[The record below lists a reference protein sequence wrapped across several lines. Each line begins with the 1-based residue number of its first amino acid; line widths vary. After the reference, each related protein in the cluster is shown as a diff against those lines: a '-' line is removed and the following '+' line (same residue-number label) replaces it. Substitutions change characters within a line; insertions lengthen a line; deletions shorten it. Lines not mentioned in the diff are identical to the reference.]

1 MVGPILGGSS
11 DVALSANVAPLGDS
25 HFDGCDLL
33 QRSVVP
39 YGACKALATIEDQHM
54 SRECNER
61 MWNQAY
67 RLAHCGEHRNY
78 QAIEWEL
85 QAYGYP
91 KRANYCTTHASV
103 KGWMPYA
110 PKRRGPRLRLFDSE
124 PSVGALTII
133 NMRPAQLKN
142 NGAS

>member
-1 MVGPILGGSS
+1 MVGPILGGSL
-11 DVALSANVAPLGDS
+11 DVALSADVAPLSDS

-33 QRSVVP
+33 QRSVVH
-39 YGACKALATIEDQHM
+39 YGACKVLATIENQHM

-61 MWNQAY
+61 MWNLAY

-91 KRANYCTTHASV
+91 QARQLLYHARVRA
-103 KGWMPYA
+103 
-110 PKRRGPRLRLFDSE
+110 RLDAICAEAQRS
-124 PSVGALTII
+124 PSKAF
-133 NMRPAQLKN
+133 
-142 NGAS
+142 

>member
-11 DVALSANVAPLGDS
+11 DVSLRADVASLNDN
-25 HFDGCDLL
+25 HFDRRDFL
-33 QRSVVP
+33 QCGVVH
-39 YGACKALATIEDQHM
+39 YGTCKILATKEDRRM

-61 MWNQAY
+61 MWNLAY

-91 KRANYCTTHASV
+91 QARQLLYHDRV
-103 KGWMPYA
+103 
-110 PKRRGPRLRLFDSE
+110 RERLDAICAE
-124 PSVGALTII
+124 
-133 NMRPAQLKN
+133 AQRSQTE
-142 NGAS
+142 AF

>member
-11 DVALSANVAPLGDS
+11 DVSLRADVASLNDN
-25 HFDGCDLL
+25 HFDRRDLL
-33 QRSVVP
+33 QCGVVH
-39 YGACKALATIEDQHM
+39 YGTCKILATIEDRRM

-61 MWNQAY
+61 MWNLAY

-91 KRANYCTTHASV
+91 QARQLLYHDRV
-103 KGWMPYA
+103 
-110 PKRRGPRLRLFDSE
+110 RERLDAICAE
-124 PSVGALTII
+124 
-133 NMRPAQLKN
+133 AQRSQTE
-142 NGAS
+142 AF

>member
-11 DVALSANVAPLGDS
+11 DVALCADVAPLTDN

-61 MWNQAY
+61 MWNLAY

-91 KRANYCTTHASV
+91 QARQLLYHARV
-103 KGWMPYA
+103 
-110 PKRRGPRLRLFDSE
+110 RERLDAICAE
-124 PSVGALTII
+124 
-133 NMRPAQLKN
+133 AQRSPTE
-142 NGAS
+142 AF

>member
-11 DVALSANVAPLGDS
+11 DVALCADVAPLTDN

-39 YGACKALATIEDQHM
+39 YGACKAVATIEDQQTIEDQHM

-61 MWNQAY
+61 MWNLAY

-91 KRANYCTTHASV
+91 QARQLLYHARV
-103 KGWMPYA
+103 
-110 PKRRGPRLRLFDSE
+110 RERLDAICAE
-124 PSVGALTII
+124 
-133 NMRPAQLKN
+133 AQRSPTE
-142 NGAS
+142 AF

>member
-11 DVALSANVAPLGDS
+11 DVALYADVAPLSDG

-61 MWNQAY
+61 MWNLAY
-67 RLAHCGEHRNY
+67 RLAYCGKHRDY

-85 QAYGYP
+85 QAYGYLQA
-91 KRANYCTTHASV
+91 RQLLYHAHV
-103 KGWMPYA
+103 
-110 PKRRGPRLRLFDSE
+110 RERLDAICAE
-124 PSVGALTII
+124 
-133 NMRPAQLKN
+133 AQRYPTE
-142 NGAS
+142 AF

>member
-61 MWNQAY
+61 MWNLAY
-67 RLAHCGEHRNY
+67 RLAYCGKHRDY

-91 KRANYCTTHASV
+91 QARQLLYHAHV
-103 KGWMPYA
+103 
-110 PKRRGPRLRLFDSE
+110 RERLDAICAE
-124 PSVGALTII
+124 
-133 NMRPAQLKN
+133 AQ
-142 NGAS
+142 GYPTEAF

>member
-1 MVGPILGGSS
+1 
-11 DVALSANVAPLGDS
+11 
-25 HFDGCDLL
+25 
-33 QRSVVP
+33 
-39 YGACKALATIEDQHM
+39 M

-61 MWNQAY
+61 MWNLAY

-103 KGWMPYA
+103 KAGRHM
-110 PKRRGPRLRLFDSE
+110 RRSTEVPDRGFLILSP
-124 PSVGALTII
+124 
-133 NMRPAQLKN
+133 QL
-142 NGAS
+142 GL